1 MRVVTLLPAAT
12 EMVMA
17 LGGAEC
23 LVGVSHECDYPPAV
37 SRLPRLTT
45 TPVDTSASSGAID
58 AEVRRLREAGVPAI
72 AVDAKALARL
82 APDLLITQGL
92 CEVCAVADGEVHRLA
107 GHLRPAPAILSLSAR
122 TLPGIWDDIR
132 AVGQALDLGD
142 EAAELVAGLRN
153 RLGRL
158 EPLQV
163 TPRVVCVEWLD
174 PVFVAG
180 HWVPDLVTAAGGQ
193 DVGAASGSHSVVSD
207 WASLAALRPDLVVV
221 MLCGFDVPRASAE
234 LAALDSADAMRF
246 LSSTPVWILDGNA
259 YTSRAGPRVV
269 DGAERLRAAMMGN
282 SMPGLER
289 WLPAA

>member
-45 TPVDTSASSGAID
+45 TPVDTSAPSGVID
-58 AEVRRLREAGVPAI
+58 AEVRRLREAGKPAI
-72 AVDAKALARL
+72 AVDARALVRL

-107 GHLRPAPAILSLSAR
+107 GLLRPAPAVLSLTAR
-122 TLPGIWDDIR
+122 TLSGIWDDIR
-132 AVGQALDLGD
+132 AVGRVLDLSD
-142 EAAELVAGLRN
+142 EAEELVAGFSSRLS

-158 EPLQV
+158 PV
-163 TPRVVCVEWLD
+163 APRVVCVEWLD
-174 PVFVAG
+174 PVYVAG
-180 HWVPDLVTAAGGQ
+180 HWVPDLVAAAGGV
-193 DVGAASGSHSVVSD
+193 DVGAAPGSHSMVSD

-221 MLCGFDVPRASAE
+221 MLCGFDVARARVE
-234 LAALDSADAMRF
+234 LAALDSPGAKRLFGSA
-246 LSSTPVWILDGNA
+246 PVWILDGNA
-259 YTSRAGPRVV
+259 YTSRPGPRVV
-269 DGAERLRAAMMGN
+269 DGAERLRAAMVGN

>member
-58 AEVRRLREAGVPAI
+58 AEVRRLRETGVPAI
-72 AVDAKALARL
+72 AVDANALARL

-107 GHLRPAPAILSLSAR
+107 GHLRPAPAVLSLSAR
-122 TLPGIWDDIR
+122 TLSGIWDDIR
-132 AVGQALDLGD
+132 AVGQALDLAE
-142 EAAELVAGLRN
+142 EAAELVARLRN
-153 RLGRL
+153 RLSRMERL
-158 EPLQV
+158 PV
-163 TPRVVCVEWLD
+163 APRVVCVEWLD
-174 PVFVAG
+174 PVFIAG
-180 HWVPDLVTAAGGQ
+180 HWVPDLVAAAGGK
-193 DVGAASGSHSVVSD
+193 DVGAASGNHSVVSD
-207 WASLAALRPDLVVV
+207 WASLTALRPDLVVV
-221 MLCGFDVPRASAE
+221 MLCGFDVARARAE
-234 LAALDSADAMRF
+234 VAALDSADAMRF

-259 YTSRAGPRVV
+259 YTSRPGPRVV
-269 DGAERLRAAMMGN
+269 DGAERLRAAMMGK